1 MRYRR
6 GLVYSYTGRILIAV
20 NPWKAVSIYSNEI
33 LRRHASSAEPQE
45 PHIYAVA
52 SQAHRACVSNIKNQC
67 ILISG
72 ESGSGKTE
80 STKHVLQVL
89 TVLGVPAEQR
99 AKSDSEASLE
109 DKIML
114 ANPVLEAY
122 GNAKTLRNNNSSRFG
137 ATTTSAEG
145 GRVTLSRYAKI
156 ERPYNDISVQP
167 YMMAAVCV
175 VRQASGSR

>member
-1 MRYRR
+1 
-6 GLVYSYTGRILIAV
+6 VYSYTGRILIAV
-20 NPWKAVSIYSNEI
+20 NPWRAVNIYSNEI

-52 SQAHRACVSNIKNQC
+52 GQAHRACVSNTKSQC

-89 TVLGVPAEQR
+89 TVLGASGEKRGQP
-99 AKSDSEASLE
+99 DSGASLE
-109 DKIML
+109 EKIML

-137 ATTTSAEG
+137 RGS
-145 GRVTLSRYAKI
+145 
-156 ERPYNDISVQP
+156 
-167 YMMAAVCV
+167 
-175 VRQASGSR
+175 RQARDGQEHSAKFTSLYCLIVRSRL

>member
-1 MRYRR
+1 MQHVRYKK
-6 GLVYSYTGRILIAV
+6 GFVYTFTGRILIAV

-52 SQAHRACVSNIKNQC
+52 SQAHRACVSNSKNQC

-89 TVLGVPAEQR
+89 TVLGAPAEQR
-99 AKSDSEASLE
+99 AKSDSEVSLE

-137 ATTTSAEG
+137 ATECRRRESHTVWIA
-145 GRVTLSRYAKI
+145 
-156 ERPYNDISVQP
+156 RPHCHISVQP
-167 YMMAAVCV
+167 NMMAAVCV

>member
-20 NPWKAVSIYSNEI
+20 NPWRPVSIYTSEI

-52 SQAHRACVSNIKNQC
+52 SQAHRACVNDTKNQC

-89 TVLGVPAEQR
+89 SVLGASGEQR
-99 AKSDSEASLE
+99 GKPDGEASLE
-109 DKIML
+109 EKIML

-137 ATTTSAEG
+137 
-145 GRVTLSRYAKI
+145 RVSLHTRDR
-156 ERPYNDISVQP
+156 EREH
-167 YMMAAVCV
+167 C
-175 VRQASGSR
+175 